1 MSTSEAEIEKIR
13 KEVDEANDLVWW
25 QRNSPSVDYDPITL
39 TAEAFEKSKALN
51 YEYGIARCTL
61 NEGMA
66 AFIVKNDHKKA
77 FELFGVALGMFE
89 KLSDQKWMS
98 NTYITRA
105 IFCNSIGQP
114 ETALYDGIKGITY
127 FEQHHEDPDLSMA
140 FYVMGTIYKDLKRI
154 PEALRYYQEGI
165 ENDDTPNT
173 WTGRI
178 FASLAGILTE
188 QGDYKKALDY
198 GMKSLRILQSTA
210 NKIGESRALSDI
222 GVIYKKLQENDLALE
237 YFFKALE
244 IRKENNLK
252 HFILAS
258 LIDIAEV
265 YLQKGDEAHAI
276 DYFLQAEEYGK
287 DTGHYGR
294 QVIVYKKLSEIY
306 KKRKEFE
313 KVVEVYDKL
322 LDINAK
328 QHIAERE
335 AKLTQSE
342 SKLLKEKEEE
352 IERLKNFELKKA
364 YEVIEQRNKDIHDS
378 INYAKR
384 IQNALL
390 AHETF
395 LDQHLPEHFLY
406 FEPKDIVSGDFYWA
420 TSVSRGQVAG
430 GSKQSALGSSER
442 PTAAANSELFY
453 LAVCDSTG
461 HGVPGAFMSLLNI
474 GFLSEAINE
483 KGILKPNEVFDFV
496 RQRLIDNI
504 SKEGQKD
511 GFDGILICIERTQ
524 HGTRLSYAAANNVPL
539 IVKDGKAIA
548 LEADHMPVGMGEKNE
563 PFNLYTIEVVK
574 GEMLFLYTDGYAD
587 QFGGVKGKKFRSKQ
601 LNELLLENSSR
612 TMDQQKYFLKTTF
625 DSWKGDLEQ
634 VDDVCVM
641 GIRI

>member
-1 MSTSEAEIEKIR
+1 MSTSEVEIEKIR
-13 KEVDEANDLVWW
+13 KEIDEVNDLVWW
-25 QRNSPSVDYDPITL
+25 QRNSPSVNYDPITL
-39 TAEAFEKSKALN
+39 TREAFEKSKRIN
-51 YEYGIARCTL
+51 YEYGIARCIL

-66 AFIVKNDHKKA
+66 AFIVSNDHKKA
-77 FELFGVALGMFE
+77 FELFGTALGMFE
-89 KLSDQKWMS
+89 KVNNQKWVS
-98 NTYITRA
+98 NSYITRA

-114 ETALYDGIKGITY
+114 ETALYDGIKGISY
-127 FEQHHEDPDLSMA
+127 FEQHHDDPDLPMA

-165 ENDDTPNT
+165 EHNKTPDT

-178 FASLAGILTE
+178 YASLAGILTE
-188 QGDYKKALDY
+188 QQNYEQALDY
-198 GMKSLRILQSTA
+198 GMKSLEILRKTE
-210 NKIGESRALSDI
+210 NRIGESRALSDI

-237 YFFKALE
+237 YFFKALQ
-244 IRKENNLK
+244 IRKDNNLK

-258 LIDIAEV
+258 LLDIAEV
-265 YLQKGDEAHAI
+265 YMQNGNEEEAI
-276 DYFLQAEEYGK
+276 NYYLQAEEYGR
-287 DTGHYGR
+287 DTGHFAR
-294 QVIVYKKLSEIY
+294 QALVYKKLSNIY

-322 LDINAK
+322 LDINERVHK
-328 QHIAERE
+328 AERE
-335 AKLTQSE
+335 AKLSQSE
-342 SKLLKEKEEE
+342 NKLLKEKEEE

-390 AHETF
+390 AQESH
-395 LDQHLPEHFLY
+395 LKQHLPEHFLY

-420 TSVSRGQVAG
+420 TSVS
-430 GSKQSALGSSER
+430 SKQLAVGSPQLAGATGDR
-442 PTAAANSELFY
+442 ELFY

-511 GFDGILICIERTQ
+511 GFDGILICIEKTP
-524 HGTRLSYAAANNVPL
+524 HATKFSYAAANNVPL
-539 IVKDGKAIA
+539 IVKNGVSIE

-563 PFNLYTIEVVK
+563 PFNLYTIDITK
-574 GEMLFLYTDGYAD
+574 GEMLYLYTDGYAD
-587 QFGGVKGKKFRSKQ
+587 QFGGVKGKKFKSKQ
-601 LNELLLENSSR
+601 LNALLLENSAK
-612 TMDQQKYFLKTTF
+612 TLDQQKYYLKEAF
-625 DSWKGDLEQ
+625 ENWKGNLEQ
-634 VDDVCVM
+634 IDDVCVM
-641 GIRI
+641 GIRF